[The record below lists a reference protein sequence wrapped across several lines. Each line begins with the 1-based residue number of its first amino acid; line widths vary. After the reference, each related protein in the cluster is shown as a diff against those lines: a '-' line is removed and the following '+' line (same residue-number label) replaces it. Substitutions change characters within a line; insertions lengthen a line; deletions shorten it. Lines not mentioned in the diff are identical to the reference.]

1 MNILIV
7 CHAGMYQDLSSSFIH
22 AQAEAYAALGH
33 RVRAIV
39 TNPFGKTDRSGQRFF
54 PAVTVQNVS
63 GVEIVDM
70 RTISL
75 SNFGEKGL
83 NLFFAKLTAWLH
95 FSKILSDFRPN
106 VIHAHTLGTDSALG
120 AWLKKKLHCPLIV
133 TTHGS
138 DTSVRVEQGRAA
150 ELKPLCDGADH
161 IVAVSS
167 ALAGKLKTCGTKT
180 PITVILNG
188 FRVQALSTPS
198 SEDRAPCSIV
208 QVGHLI
214 KQKHFDVTLRAFARL
229 KKEYPAA
236 QFTVVGQGSEREALE
251 ALADEL
257 GVSKSVHF
265 LGQLPN
271 EAVLAEMSKAQFFC
285 MPSVREG
292 FGIVYLE
299 AMASGCVAIGTE
311 GEGIADL
318 IESGKNGFLVPPED
332 SEAIWRVMQ
341 RCLQHPAE
349 AEAIAARGRKDALS
363 LTWEKNAATYERLF
377 MTLLESENTAQ

>member
-1 MNILIV
+1 
-7 CHAGMYQDLSSSFIH
+7 MYQDLSSSFIH

-75 SNFGEKGL
+75 SNIGEKGL
-83 NLFFAKLTAWLH
+83 NFFFAKLTAWLH

-120 AWLKKKLHCPLIV
+120 AWLKKRLHCPLVV

-138 DTSVRVEQGRAA
+138 DTAVRIEQGRAA
-150 ELKPLCDGADH
+150 ELKPLCDGADCV
-161 IVAVSS
+161 VAVSS
-167 ALAGKLKTCGTKT
+167 ALAAKLKTCGTKT
-180 PITVILNG
+180 PVEVILNG
-188 FRVQALSTPS
+188 FRIRSLPAV
-198 SEDRAPCSIV
+198 SEERAQCAVV

-236 QFTVVGQGSEREALE
+236 QFTVVGQGSERVALE

-299 AMASGCVAIGTE
+299 AMASGCVTIGTE

-318 IESGKNGFLVPPED
+318 IVSGENGFLVPPED
-332 SEAIWRVMQ
+332 PDAIARVIEW
-341 RCLQHPAE
+341 CLQHPE
-349 AEAIAARGRKDALS
+349 ESESIAQQGRRDALS
-363 LTWEKNAATYERLF
+363 LTWEKNAENYVKLF
-377 MTLLESENTAQ
+377 TSLIESEENIQ

>member
-1 MNILIV
+1 
-7 CHAGMYQDLSSSFIH
+7 MYQDLSSSFIH

-120 AWLKKKLHCPLIV
+120 AWLKKKLQCPLIV

-198 SEDRAPCSIV
+198 FEDRVPYSIM
-208 QVGHLI
+208 QVAHLI
-214 KQKHFDVTLRAFARL
+214 KQKHFDTTLHAFAQL
-229 KKEYPAA
+229 KMKYPTAC
-236 QFTVVGQGSEREALE
+236 FTIIGQGGERGLLE
-251 ALADEL
+251 SLAEDL
-257 GVSKSVHF
+257 GVRGSVRF
-265 LGQLPN
+265 MGQMPN
-271 EAVLAEMSKAQFFC
+271 EVVMSEMEKAQFFC

-299 AMASGCVAIGTE
+299 AMASGCITIGTE
-311 GEGIADL
+311 GEGITDL
-318 IESGKNGFLVPPED
+318 IENGKNGFLVPPED
-332 SEAIWRVMQ
+332 PKAIVRAISW
-341 RCLQHPAE
+341 CIEHPNDVA
-349 AEAIAARGRKDALS
+349 AIAEQGIQDARE
-363 LTWEKNAATYERLF
+363 LTWKKNAETYIKLFTKQIERE
-377 MTLLESENTAQ
+377 MIK

>member
-75 SNFGEKGL
+75 SNIGEKGL
-83 NLFFAKLTAWLH
+83 NFFFAKLTAWLH

-120 AWLKKKLHCPLIV
+120 AWLKKKLQCPLIV

-138 DTSVRVEQGRAA
+138 DTSVRVEQGRAS

-188 FRVQALSTPS
+188 FRVQALSVPS
-198 SEDRAPCSIV
+198 SEDRVPCSIV
-208 QVGHLI
+208 QVAHLI

-257 GVSKSVHF
+257 GVSESVHF

-299 AMASGCVAIGTE
+299 AMASGCITIGTE

-318 IESGKNGFLVPPED
+318 IENGKNGFLVPPED
-332 SEAIWRVMQ
+332 PDAIARVIEW
-341 RCLQHPAE
+341 CLQHPE
-349 AEAIAARGRKDALS
+349 ESESIAQQGRRDALS
-363 LTWEKNAATYERLF
+363 LTWEKNAENYVKLF
-377 MTLLESENTAQ
+377 TSLIESEENIQ

>member
-33 RVRAIV
+33 RVRVVV
-39 TNPFGKTDRSGQRFF
+39 TNPIGKTDRSGHRFF
-54 PAVTVQNVS
+54 PAVAVQNVS

-95 FSKILSDFRPN
+95 FSKLFSDFQTD

-120 AWLKKKLHCPLIV
+120 AWFKKKLHCPLVV

-138 DTSVRVEQGRAA
+138 DSSVRIEQGRVA
-150 ELKPLCDGADH
+150 ELRPLCDGADH

-167 ALAGKLKTCGTKT
+167 ALAEKLKTCGTKT

-198 SEDRAPCSIV
+198 PEDRVPCSIV
-208 QVGHLI
+208 QVAHLI
-214 KQKHFDVTLRAFARL
+214 KQKHFDTTLHAFAQL
-229 KKEYPAA
+229 KRDYPTAC
-236 QFTVVGQGSEREALE
+236 FTIIGQGGEREALKS
-251 ALADEL
+251 LAEDL
-257 GVSKSVHF
+257 GVSGSVRF
-265 LGQLPN
+265 MGQMPN
-271 EAVLAEMSKAQFFC
+271 EDVMSEMAKAQFFC

-299 AMASGCVAIGTE
+299 AMASGCITIGTE

-318 IESGKNGFLVPPED
+318 IENGKNGFLVLPED
-332 SEAIWRVMQ
+332 PKAIVRVISWCIEHPNKAATIAEQGMQ
-341 RCLQHPAE
+341 D
-349 AEAIAARGRKDALS
+349 ARE
-363 LTWEKNAATYERLF
+363 LTWKKNAETYIKLFAKQIERE
-377 MTLLESENTAQ
+377 MIK

>member
-75 SNFGEKGL
+75 SNIGEKGL
-83 NLFFAKLTAWLH
+83 NFFFAKLTAWLH

-120 AWLKKKLHCPLIV
+120 AWLKKKLQCPLIV

-138 DTSVRVEQGRAA
+138 DTSVRVEQGRAS
-150 ELKPLCDGADH
+150 ELKPLCDGADRV
-161 IVAVSS
+161 VAVSS
-167 ALAGKLKTCGTKT
+167 ALAAKLKTCGTKT
-180 PITVILNG
+180 PVEVILNG
-188 FRVQALSTPS
+188 FRIRSLPAV
-198 SEDRAPCSIV
+198 SEERAQCAVV

-257 GVSKSVHF
+257 GVSESVHF

-299 AMASGCVAIGTE
+299 AMASGCVTIGTE

-318 IESGKNGFLVPPED
+318 IVSGENGFLVPPED
-332 SEAIWRVMQ
+332 PDAIARVIEW
-341 RCLQHPAE
+341 CLQHPE
-349 AEAIAARGRKDALS
+349 ESESIAQQGRRDALS
-363 LTWEKNAATYERLF
+363 LTWEKNAENYVKLF
-377 MTLLESENTAQ
+377 TSLIESEENIQ

>member
-7 CHAGMYQDLSSSFIH
+7 CHVGMYQDLSSSFIH

-120 AWLKKKLHCPLIV
+120 VWLKKKLHCPLIV

-188 FRVQALSTPS
+188 FRVQAHSTPS

-208 QVGHLI
+208 QVAHLI
-214 KQKHFDVTLRAFARL
+214 KQKHFDTTLHAFAQL
-229 KKEYPAA
+229 KMKYPTAC
-236 QFTVVGQGSEREALE
+236 FTIIGQGGERGLLE
-251 ALADEL
+251 SLAEDL
-257 GVSKSVHF
+257 GVRGSVRF
-265 LGQLPN
+265 MGQMPN
-271 EAVLAEMSKAQFFC
+271 EVVMSEMAKAQFFC

-299 AMASGCVAIGTE
+299 AMASGCITIGTE

-318 IESGKNGFLVPPED
+318 IENGKNGFLVPPED
-332 SEAIWRVMQ
+332 PKAIVRAISW
-341 RCLQHPAE
+341 CIEHPNDVA
-349 AEAIAARGRKDALS
+349 AIAEQGIQDARE
-363 LTWEKNAATYERLF
+363 LTWKKNAETYIKLFTKQIERELIK
-377 MTLLESENTAQ
+377 

>member
-75 SNFGEKGL
+75 SNIGEKGL
-83 NLFFAKLTAWLH
+83 NFFFAKLTAWLH

-120 AWLKKKLHCPLIV
+120 AWLKKKLQCPLIV

-138 DTSVRVEQGRAA
+138 DTSVRVEQGRAS
-150 ELKPLCDGADH
+150 ELKPLCDGADRV
-161 IVAVSS
+161 VAVSS
-167 ALAGKLKTCGTKT
+167 ALAAKLKTCGTKT
-180 PITVILNG
+180 PVEVILNG
-188 FRVQALSTPS
+188 FRIRSLPAV
-198 SEDRAPCSIV
+198 SEERAQCAVV

-257 GVSKSVHF
+257 GVSESVHF

-299 AMASGCVAIGTE
+299 AMASGCITIGTE

-318 IESGKNGFLVPPED
+318 IENGKNGFLVPPED
-332 SEAIWRVMQ
+332 PDAIARVIEW
-341 RCLQHPAE
+341 CLQHPE
-349 AEAIAARGRKDALS
+349 ESESIAQQGRRDALS
-363 LTWEKNAATYERLF
+363 LTWEKNAENYVKLF
-377 MTLLESENTAQ
+377 TSLIESEENIQ